1 MRDKGRAFADVL
13 AEAQSLGYAEADPTF
28 DVEGIDAAHKLTIL
42 SSIAYGIPLQFEH
55 CYTEGISKV
64 SPEDVQ
70 YAEELGY
77 RIKHLGISR
86 RTDKGIDLRVHPTL
100 IPESRTIAKVDGVLN
115 AVTVNGDAVGDT
127 LYVGAGAGAGPT
139 ASAVVADIIDLA
151 RTMDAP
157 ASASVNHL
165 AFDTIDDVRVLP
177 IEQIETAYY
186 LRIQV
191 QDKLGVLASIA
202 TILSNAGINI
212 EALIQKEPPM
222 DNELAQ
228 IIILTHRVE
237 ERKMDEALEAVEGL
251 DSTHG
256 KVTRIRVEQLD

>member
-1 MRDKGRAFADVL
+1 M
-13 AEAQSLGYAEADPTF
+13 
-28 DVEGIDAAHKLTIL
+28 
-42 SSIAYGIPLQFEH
+42 
-55 CYTEGISKV
+55 
-64 SPEDVQ
+64 
-70 YAEELGY
+70 
-77 RIKHLGISR
+77 SR

-139 ASAVVADIIDLA
+139 ASAVVADVIDLA
-151 RTMDAP
+151 RTFDAP

-191 QDKLGVLASIA
+191 QDRKGVLASIA
-202 TILSNAGINI
+202 TILSNADINI
-212 EALIQKEPPM
+212 EALIQKEPRM
-222 DNELAQ
+222 ENDLAQ
-228 IIILTHRVE
+228 IIILTHLIE
-237 ERKMDEALEAVEGL
+237 ESIMDKSIEAIEAL